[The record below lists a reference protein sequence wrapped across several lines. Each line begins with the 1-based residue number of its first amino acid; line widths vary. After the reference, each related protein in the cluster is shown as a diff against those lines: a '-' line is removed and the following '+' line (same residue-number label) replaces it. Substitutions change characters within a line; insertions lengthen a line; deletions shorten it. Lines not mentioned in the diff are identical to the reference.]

1 MNKTK
6 LKKLN
11 KITYIMNVIIQD
23 FEIKRLKPYIDL
35 FMSDPENHPLIL
47 KVYEK
52 IEKVVKET

>member
-1 MNKTK
+1 MNDTQ

-11 KITYIMNVIIQD
+11 KITYIINMIITD

-47 KVYEK
+47 RVYEK
-52 IEKVVKET
+52 IEKVVKE